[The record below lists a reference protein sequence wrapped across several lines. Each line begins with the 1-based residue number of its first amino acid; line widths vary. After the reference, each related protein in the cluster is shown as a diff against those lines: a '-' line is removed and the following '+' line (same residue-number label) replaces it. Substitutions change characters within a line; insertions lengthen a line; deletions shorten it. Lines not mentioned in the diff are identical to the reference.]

1 MDVFVILTV
10 YALTINVKQEPEALT
25 ISFWGNSLAI
35 SRKYSAYGSFMSFIF
50 LNSLLPVLARTP
62 DILNCC
68 YRTPNKSKL
77 LIIQTCIFLLS
88 MWLIVSWI
96 MKLLTQLLRVCQNI
110 ARVWTC
116 FINHVAIQVPSELQK
131 SAKYKEKTRNECQN
145 IWMIFHWPKI
155 LYWRRILWPIICILL
170 IKQSSTACC
179 INKTAGRIFRVHN
192 LCGYHF

>member
-1 MDVFVILTV
+1 MILTV

-88 MWLIVSWI
+88 M
-96 MKLLTQLLRVCQNI
+96 
-110 ARVWTC
+110 
-116 FINHVAIQVPSELQK
+116 
-131 SAKYKEKTRNECQN
+131 
-145 IWMIFHWPKI
+145 
-155 LYWRRILWPIICILL
+155 
-170 IKQSSTACC
+170 
-179 INKTAGRIFRVHN
+179 
-192 LCGYHF
+192 